1 MSKSQETFR
10 KREQE
15 KKKLQ
20 KRKEKAQRKE
30 ERKAN
35 AGNKSFEEMLAY
47 VDENGNVT
55 DTPPDPSKKKAV
67 KESEISLE
75 AGNKGG
81 TGGPSGQQRGRVAF
95 YNASKGYGFIK
106 DEKWGADIFFHSTSA
121 NFEVKE
127 NDIVTF
133 ETQPG
138 PKGQTAVKVQKA
150 G

>member
-15 KKKLQ
+15 KKKIQ
-20 KRKEKAQRKE
+20 KRKEKEQRKE

-35 AGNKSFEEMLAY
+35 AGSKSFEEMLAY

-55 DTPPDPSKKKAV
+55 DTPPDPSKKRV
-67 KESEISLE
+67 IKESEISLE

-81 TGGPSGQQRGRVAF
+81 GSAGLQKGRVAF
-95 YNASKGYGFIK
+95 YDSAKGYGFIK
-106 DEKWGADIFFHSTSA
+106 DEKWGADIFFHNTSV
-121 NFEVKE
+121 NFEIKE
-127 NDIVTF
+127 NDVVTF

-138 PKGQTAVKVQKA
+138 PKGQVAVNVQKA
-150 G
+150 